1 LGGTRI
7 LWDALQS
14 GAIDL
19 YPEYTGTITR
29 EILSRQNIDNDTAL
43 RCVLAAY
50 GVKMTNSLGFNNNYA
65 IGMRRETCQEMG
77 ISRISDLRRFPVDL
91 RLQQ

>member
-1 LGGTRI
+1 MVRIGSKTFTESVILADMAAALVQQAGARPEHRLGLGGTRI

-19 YPEYTGTITR
+19 YPEYTGTLTR

-43 RCVLAAY
+43 RRVLAAY
-50 GVKMTNSLGFNNNYA
+50 G
-65 IGMRRETCQEMG
+65 R
-77 ISRISDLRRFPVDL
+77 
-91 RLQQ
+91 